1 MYNNNNSYTI
11 KEDNSEPIE
20 GSGTRLILHIK
31 DDGEEYLDDFK
42 IKQLCQ
48 KYSEF
53 VSFPIEVRCSTLI
66 NICTDFIAVVGSTL
80 CTH

>member
-1 MYNNNNSYTI
+1 VLTAWCNNSYTI
-11 KEDNSEPIE
+11 KEDDSEPIE

-42 IKQLCQ
+42 IKELCQ

-53 VSFPIEVRCSTLI
+53 VSFPIEVCMLSLDTYQL
-66 NICTDFIAVVGSTL
+66 
-80 CTH
+80 